1 MSERQREENIRQ
13 GDIVKQL
20 AHKEAGLPFVLL
32 SFQTVIYTMNITVLK
47 LVTETINSFTEV
59 IEEVSSRL
67 IPPGLSVLF
76 QSVGFETPPV
86 GH

>member
-1 MSERQREENIRQ
+1 
-13 GDIVKQL
+13 
-20 AHKEAGLPFVLL
+20 
-32 SFQTVIYTMNITVLK
+32 MNITVLK

-76 QSVGFETPPV
+76 QSVVFETPPV